1 MEDAEIA
8 EITEDAA
15 EGPAPALTAEET
27 ALAPAPAATLET
39 VHERP
44 QQESQHTTLGYQP
57 VQIVTFTYGLYF
69 NLD

>member
-1 MEDAEIA
+1 MSDH
-8 EITEDAA
+8 
-15 EGPAPALTAEET
+15 
-27 ALAPAPAATLET
+27 TLQE
-39 VHERP
+39 